1 MILAALI
8 GAGVAVGVLLS
19 KKNENG
25 SGSSKSGNGGSK
37 TSGGGSSSN
46 ALTGTTGSTIVAED
60 GSSFVYNN
68 DFGGMWASNPKDP
81 FAPGGQAQSWSPQI
95 GKDAWVWG
103 RDVVKGVNLGYYFL
117 SSLKTIPLIHNLQ
130 WLVR

>member
-19 KKNENG
+19 KNNNENSG
-25 SGSSKSGNGGSK
+25 NGSSNGGSK
-37 TSGGGSSSN
+37 SSSGGSSSN
-46 ALTGTTGSTIVAED
+46 AVTGKTGSTIVAED

-68 DFGGMWASNPKDP
+68 DFGGMWVSDPKDP
-81 FAPGGQAQSWSPQI
+81 FGPGGQAQSWSPQV

-103 RDVVKGVNLGYYFL
+103 RDVVKGVNLGYDFWVASCRNYITHTYF
-117 SSLKTIPLIHNLQ
+117 K
-130 WLVR
+130 VAG